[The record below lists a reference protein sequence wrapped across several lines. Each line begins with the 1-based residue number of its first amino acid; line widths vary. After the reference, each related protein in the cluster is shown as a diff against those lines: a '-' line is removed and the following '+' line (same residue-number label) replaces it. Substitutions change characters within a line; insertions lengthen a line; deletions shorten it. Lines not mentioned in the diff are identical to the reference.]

1 MASNEFCGW
10 SSRRSPVSATPPRFL
25 NGGSRRADGALPCTA
40 KRCHW
45 IGGQSLIAGCLAFG
59 LGLSLTA
66 CSRNPEPLHHEQIL
80 AFGTLVDIT
89 LWGVDADKAQRAT
102 GAVIHTLNELH
113 HRWHA
118 WEPGPLTDMNTRLA
132 RGETV
137 SLEPDQVEV
146 IRGAQ
151 ELSRQSAYL
160 FNPAIG
166 RLIALWGFHADDRP
180 SNVPPPAQ
188 EQIQKRVA
196 SHPSMDDLHFDGNK
210 LSSANPAL
218 QLDFGAYVKSYGVDR
233 AIEEL
238 RKQGVGNAIVNA
250 GGDLRAIGRRGN
262 RPWRIGIRDPR
273 GPGIL
278 ASIEIQGDESVFTS
292 GDYER
297 FFVYQGKRYHHIID
311 PRSGYPPDGAMSA
324 TVIYPGGGVGGGAS
338 TALMV
343 AGPEDWLEVVRGMH
357 LQQAMLVAADR
368 KVYLTPA
375 LAARI
380 HFEADPSPAVI
391 IGQP

>member
-1 MASNEFCGW
+1 MSFDMPSRQRTLHFLVKW
-10 SSRRSPVSATPPRFL
+10 SL
-25 NGGSRRADGALPCTA
+25 AL
-40 KRCHW
+40 
-45 IGGQSLIAGCLAFG
+45 CLA
-59 LGLSLTA
+59 LNLSA
-66 CSRNPEPLHHEQIL
+66 CSRDAEPVHQEQIL
-80 AFGTLVDIT
+80 VFGTLVDIT
-89 LWGVDADKAQRAT
+89 LWGVNDDQAQQAT
-102 GAVIHTLNELH
+102 AAVISTLNKLH

-118 WEPGPLTDMNTRLA
+118 WEPGPLTEINARLS

-137 SLEPDQVEV
+137 TLDPDQVEV

-151 ELSRQSAYL
+151 QLSQQSGDL

-166 RLIALWGFHADDRP
+166 RLIALWGFHSDDRP
-180 SNVPPPAQ
+180 STIPPPTPQAIQQLVAQ
-188 EQIQKRVA
+188 
-196 SHPSMDDLHFDGNK
+196 HPTMEDLHLDGNK
-210 LSSANPAL
+210 LRSDNPAV
-218 QLDFGAYVKSYGVDR
+218 QFDFGAYVKSYGVDR
-233 AIEEL
+233 AIDQL
-238 RKQGVGNAIVNA
+238 RQHGVANAIVNA
-250 GGDLRAIGRRGN
+250 GGDLRAIGSRGD

-278 ASIEIQGDESVFTS
+278 ASVEIRGDESVFTS

-343 AGPEDWLEVVRGMH
+343 AGPKDWLKVVRGMH
-357 LQQAMLVAADR
+357 LKQAMLVAADR
-368 KVYLTPA
+368 KVYLTPV
-375 LAARI
+375 LAKRI
-380 HFEADPSPAVI
+380 HFEVDPPPTVI